1 MKFFTTFLLLISFFH
16 LCGQNLILKD
26 KEGNLVNNDSV
37 EIVFYPGQHH
47 GWVEITAE
55 IYIENTSTDTLEVGF
70 RKVQY
75 DTAKAHEYHSFCF
88 AGSCYDS
95 STYIAPFPTY
105 IYPGET
111 DSSFSGHFRF
121 DDILHQAGKYVV
133 SYHFYNVNDSSDTA
147 MVYVVYNTLNQ
158 VSIKETLG
166 NIVLLN
172 AFPNPTTDRI
182 TISCETSD
190 IGKNYSLIITNV
202 FGQCMYQQ
210 KLHQSSKT
218 ITIDT
223 KNWETGMYLFAIM
236 EDNRHL
242 ISKKITIIKK

>member
-1 MKFFTTFLLLISFFH
+1 MKSFITFILLIPSFY

-26 KEGNLVNNDSV
+26 KEGNHVNNDSV
-37 EIVFYPGQHH
+37 EVIFYPGQYH
-47 GWVEITAE
+47 GWVEITSE
-55 IYIENTSTDTLEVGF
+55 IFIENIGNDTLEVGF

-95 STYIAPFPTY
+95 STYVAPFPTY
-105 IYPGET
+105 IYPGKI

-133 SYHFYNVNDSSDTA
+133 SYHFYNVNDSLDTA

-158 VSIKETLG
+158 VSIEESFG
-166 NIVLLN
+166 NIFTLN

-182 TISCETSD
+182 TIAYDMPAIE
-190 IGKNYSLIITNV
+190 KNYSLVITNV
-202 FGQCMYQQ
+202 CGQCVYKQALQ
-210 KLHQSSKT
+210 TTTKV
-218 ITIDT
+218 INIDT
-223 KNWETGMYLFAIM
+223 KGWSSGLYFYGIV
-236 EDNRHL
+236 EDTKCIITKKFL
-242 ISKKITIIKK
+242 ITD